1 VDIYEIAVLRILVKK
16 QYPMKVSNLVKGFPD
31 NSGDNVLQAVSNLHF
46 LGYISVYDSLPHYIS
61 LSKDMRKEVLQI
73 VDPNLNNDSQTK
85 QYSSNEK
92 VVNSKIV
99 ENANEIKNNKTI
111 NSKPVAIARTIAFAM
126 ILIGSVIVTGAS
138 LLMYTPTVNNQEPG
152 SPLTYH
158 PAAFSPAI
166 NKFQS
171 LNTPIF
177 AQEAGVNSF
186 AVATTIDPGRGLF
199 IDNVF
204 VVDDSDNTFH
214 RIIFNVGTENVSG
227 ASTTIYLRDAFV
239 VLNI

>member
-16 QYPMKVSNLVKGFPD
+16 VYPMKVSNLVNGFPD

-46 LGYISVYDSLPHYIS
+46 LGYISVYDSLPHYVS

-73 VDPNLNNDSQTK
+73 VDPDLNKDSQTK
-85 QYSSNEK
+85 RYSSSEK
-92 VVNSKIV
+92 IVNSKGV
-99 ENANEIKNNKTI
+99 KNADEIKTI
-111 NSKPVAIARTIAFAM
+111 NSKPVAITRTIALAI
-126 ILIGSVIVTGAS
+126 ILIGSVIATGAS
-138 LLMYTPTVNNQEPG
+138 LLVYTPTVNNQEPG
-152 SPLTYH
+152 NPLIYH
-158 PAAFSPAI
+158 QAAFSHTI

-171 LNTPIF
+171 LNTSTS

-186 AVATTIDPGRGLF
+186 AVATTIDPGGGSL

-214 RIIFNVGTENVSG
+214 RIILDVGTENGSG
-227 ASTTIYLRDAFV
+227 ASTTIYLRNAFV

>member
-1 VDIYEIAVLRILVKK
+1 
-16 QYPMKVSNLVKGFPD
+16 MKVSNLVNGFPD

-73 VDPNLNNDSQTK
+73 VDPNLNKDSQTK

-92 VVNSKIV
+92 VVNSKVV
-99 ENANEIKNNKTI
+99 ENASEIKNNKTI
-111 NSKPVAIARTIAFAM
+111 NSKPVAITRTIAFAI
-126 ILIGSVIVTGAS
+126 ILTGSVIATGAS
-138 LLMYTPTVNNQEPG
+138 LLVYTPTVNNQEPG
-152 SPLTYH
+152 SPLIYH
-158 PAAFSPAI
+158 PAAFSPTI

-171 LNTPIF
+171 LNTPIS

-186 AVATTIDPGRGLF
+186 GVATTIDPGGGSF

-214 RIIFNVGTENVSG
+214 RIIFDVVTENVSG
-227 ASTTIYLRDAFV
+227 ASTTIYLRNAFV

>member
-1 VDIYEIAVLRILVKK
+1 
-16 QYPMKVSNLVKGFPD
+16 
-31 NSGDNVLQAVSNLHF
+31 
-46 LGYISVYDSLPHYIS
+46 
-61 LSKDMRKEVLQI
+61 MRKEVLQI

-138 LLMYTPTVNNQEPG
+138 LLVYTPTVNNQEPG

-158 PAAFSPAI
+158 PATLPCYKQISVFTSP
-166 NKFQS
+166 
-171 LNTPIF
+171 PIF

>member
-1 VDIYEIAVLRILVKK
+1 MDIYEIAVLRILVKTHH
-16 QYPMKVSNLVKGFPD
+16 PTKVSNLVNGFPD

-73 VDPNLNNDSQTK
+73 VNPNLNKDSQTK

-92 VVNSKIV
+92 IVNSKV
-99 ENANEIKNNKTI
+99 VKNAIEIKNNKTI
-111 NSKPVAIARTIAFAM
+111 NSKPVAITRTIALAI
-126 ILIGSVIVTGAS
+126 ILIGSVIATGAS
-138 LLMYTPTVNNQEPG
+138 LLLYTPTVNNQEPG
-152 SPLTYH
+152 SPLIYH
-158 PAAFSPAI
+158 SAAFSPNI

-171 LNTPIF
+171 LNTSTS
-177 AQEAGVNSF
+177 AQDAGVNSF
-186 AVATTIDPGRGLF
+186 AVATTIDPGGGSV

-214 RIIFNVGTENVSG
+214 RIIFDIGTENVSG
-227 ASTTIYLRDAFV
+227 ASTTIYLRNAFV

>member
-1 VDIYEIAVLRILVKK
+1 
-16 QYPMKVSNLVKGFPD
+16 MKVSNLVNGFPD

-73 VDPNLNNDSQTK
+73 VDPNLNKDSQTK
-85 QYSSNEK
+85 QYSCNEK
-92 VVNSKIV
+92 IVNSKVV

-111 NSKPVAIARTIAFAM
+111 NSKPVAITRTIAFAI
-126 ILIGSVIVTGAS
+126 ILIGSVIATGAS
-138 LLMYTPTVNNQEPG
+138 LLVYTPMVNNQELG
-152 SPLTYH
+152 SPLIYH
-158 PAAFSPAI
+158 PAAFSHTI

-171 LNTPIF
+171 LNTPIS

-186 AVATTIDPGRGLF
+186 AVETTINPGGGSF

-214 RIIFNVGTENVSG
+214 RIIFDVGTENVSG
-227 ASTTIYLRDAFV
+227 ASTTIYLRNAFV

>member
-1 VDIYEIAVLRILVKK
+1 
-16 QYPMKVSNLVKGFPD
+16 MKVSNLVNGFPD
-31 NSGDNVLQAVSNLHF
+31 NSCDNVLQPVSNLHF

-138 LLMYTPTVNNQEPG
+138 LLVYTPTVNNQEPG

-158 PAAFSPAI
+158 PAASP
-166 NKFQS
+166 
-171 LNTPIF
+171 L
-177 AQEAGVNSF
+177 
-186 AVATTIDPGRGLF
+186 L
-199 IDNVF
+199 
-204 VVDDSDNTFH
+204 
-214 RIIFNVGTENVSG
+214 
-227 ASTTIYLRDAFV
+227 
-239 VLNI
+239 

>member
-1 VDIYEIAVLRILVKK
+1 
-16 QYPMKVSNLVKGFPD
+16 
-31 NSGDNVLQAVSNLHF
+31 
-46 LGYISVYDSLPHYIS
+46 
-61 LSKDMRKEVLQI
+61 
-73 VDPNLNNDSQTK
+73 
-85 QYSSNEK
+85 
-92 VVNSKIV
+92 
-99 ENANEIKNNKTI
+99 
-111 NSKPVAIARTIAFAM
+111 
-126 ILIGSVIVTGAS
+126 
-138 LLMYTPTVNNQEPG
+138 
-152 SPLTYH
+152 
-158 PAAFSPAI
+158 AI

-186 AVATTIDPGRGLF
+186 AVATTIDPGGLF

-214 RIIFNVGTENVSG
+214 RIIFDVGTENVSG

>member
-1 VDIYEIAVLRILVKK
+1 
-16 QYPMKVSNLVKGFPD
+16 MNTKV
-31 NSGDNVLQAVSNLHF
+31 
-46 LGYISVYDSLPHYIS
+46 
-61 LSKDMRKEVLQI
+61 
-73 VDPNLNNDSQTK
+73 
-85 QYSSNEK
+85 
-92 VVNSKIV
+92 V

-111 NSKPVAIARTIAFAM
+111 NPKPVAIARTIAFAM
-126 ILIGSVIVTGAS
+126 ILIGSVIATGAS
-138 LLMYTPTVNNQEPG
+138 LLVYTPTVNNQEPG

-186 AVATTIDPGRGLF
+186 AVATTIDPGGLF

-204 VVDDSDNTFH
+204 VVDDIDNTFH
-214 RIIFNVGTENVSG
+214 RIIFDVGTENVSG

>member
-16 QYPMKVSNLVKGFPD
+16 HHPMKVSNLVNGFPD

-73 VDPNLNNDSQTK
+73 VDPNLNKDSQAR

-92 VVNSKIV
+92 IVNTKVV

-126 ILIGSVIVTGAS
+126 ILIGSVIATGTS
-138 LLMYTPTVNNQEPG
+138 LLVYTPTVNNQEPG

-158 PAAFSPAI
+158 PAAFFPAI

-177 AQEAGVNSF
+177 AREAGVNSF
-186 AVATTIDPGRGLF
+186 AVATTIDPGGGLS

-214 RIIFNVGTENVSG
+214 RIIFDVGTENVSG

>member
-16 QYPMKVSNLVKGFPD
+16 HHPMKVSNLVNGFPD

-73 VDPNLNNDSQTK
+73 VNPNLNKDSQTK

-92 VVNSKIV
+92 IVNSRVVK
-99 ENANEIKNNKTI
+99 NADEIKNNKTI
-111 NSKPVAIARTIAFAM
+111 NLKPVAITRTTALAI
-126 ILIGSVIVTGAS
+126 ILIGSVIATGAS
-138 LLMYTPTVNNQEPG
+138 LLVYTPTVNNQEPG
-152 SPLTYH
+152 SPLIYH
-158 PAAFSPAI
+158 LAAFSPTI

-171 LNTPIF
+171 LNTSTP

-186 AVATTIDPGRGLF
+186 AVATTIDPGGGSFL
-199 IDNVF
+199 DNVF
-204 VVDDSDNTFH
+204 VVDDSDNTCH
-214 RIIFNVGTENVSG
+214 RIILDVGTENVSG
-227 ASTTIYLRDAFV
+227 ASTTIYLRNAFV